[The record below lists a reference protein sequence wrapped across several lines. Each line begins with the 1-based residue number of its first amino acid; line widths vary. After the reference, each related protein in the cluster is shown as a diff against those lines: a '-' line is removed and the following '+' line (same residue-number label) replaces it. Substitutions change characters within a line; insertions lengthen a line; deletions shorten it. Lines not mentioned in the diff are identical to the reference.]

1 MIYRN
6 ILHGAILLINFLLTD
21 GLFTYSPYRNIITTF
36 DVDKIKSFNKEMFYL
51 PFEQNYTI
59 YLFPS
64 IRQCIA
70 NNKNIHEETK
80 QNILK
85 EETIDL
91 FSDYSYI
98 KLTKK
103 NETITMLN
111 EALFNCIITEI
122 AFDEYDENCISKI
135 LFDCIVNLKSLDKEI
150 KDLIREAFFNVLKA
164 EKNQRQNMYIKWKEK
179 IKDIIDNKPD
189 DSFMLTQ
196 CVNKCNCDQIFNKK
210 E

>member
-36 DVDKIKSFNKEMFYL
+36 DVDKIKSFNKELFYF

-85 EETIDL
+85 EETVDL

-111 EALFNCIITEI
+111 EALYNCIITEI
-122 AFDEYDENCISKI
+122 PFDEYDENCISK
-135 LFDCIVNLKSLDKEI
+135 LLLDCIVNLKSLDKEI
-150 KDLIREAFFNVLKA
+150 KDLIREAFYNVLKA
-164 EKNQRQNMYIKWKEK
+164 EKSQRQNMYIKWKEK
-179 IKDIIDNKPD
+179 IKDIMDNKPD